1 MSEPRYKRLVLK
13 ISGEG
18 LCREGTRGFDPSRLQ
33 SIAAEVRECARRGVE
48 LGIVVGGGNFV
59 RGKEVAEQGIARAT
73 GDYMGMLATVINALA
88 FQHAL
93 EVLGVDTRVQT
104 AIHMAEVA
112 EPYIRRRA
120 IRHLEKGRV
129 VLFAAGTGNPHFT
142 TDTAAA
148 LRAAEIGA
156 VIVLKATNVDGVYS
170 DNPTT
175 NPKASLYKRL
185 TYREVIEKDLEVMD
199 ATAFTLCRKS
209 GLPIRVFNGTVAG
222 NLQRAVLGEDVGTL
236 ITEAG
241 SPLLDDA

>member
-1 MSEPRYKRLVLK
+1 MSQPRYKRLVLK

-33 SIAAEVRECARRGVE
+33 SIAAEVRECARLGVE

-59 RGKEVAEQGIARAT
+59 RGKEVADQGIARAT

-93 EVLGVDTRVQT
+93 ESLGVDTRVQT

-156 VIVLKATNVDGVYS
+156 EIVLKATNVDGVYS

-175 NPKASLYKRL
+175 NPQARLYKRL
-185 TYREVIEKDLEVMD
+185 TYREIIEKDLEVMD

-209 GLPIRVFNGTVAG
+209 GLPIRVFNGTVEG

-241 SPLLDDA
+241 SSLLDDA

>member
-93 EVLGVDTRVQT
+93 ESIGVDTRVQT

-175 NPKASLYKRL
+175 NPEARLYKRL

>member
-33 SIAAEVRECARRGVE
+33 SIAAEVRECALRGVE

-175 NPKASLYKRL
+175 NPKARLYKRL

-209 GLPIRVFNGTVAG
+209 GLPIRVFNGTVPG

-241 SPLLDDA
+241 SSLLDDA

>member
-33 SIAAEVRECARRGVE
+33 SIAAEVRECALRGVE

-93 EVLGVDTRVQT
+93 EALGVDTRVQT

-209 GLPIRVFNGTVAG
+209 GLPIRVFNGTVPG

>member
-33 SIAAEVRECARRGVE
+33 SIAAEVRECALRGVE

-209 GLPIRVFNGTVAG
+209 GLPIRVFNGTVPG

>member
-33 SIAAEVRECARRGVE
+33 SIAAEVRECALRGVE

-93 EVLGVDTRVQT
+93 ESIGVDTRVQT

-175 NPKASLYKRL
+175 NPEARLYKRL